1 MPGTISSSAQTGP
14 AWEWRGW
21 PPAEW
26 DVGSSAVRCGS
37 AGGAPAQPSGC
48 SWHSMGA
55 VLSWEETQAL
65 LCAAV
70 AVGYLQ
76 GTVGVTQSPGS
87 AHTPQQSA
95 VTCGLQLRSLL
106 SIPAL
111 LEHYTLPGS
120 GLVWAVLRFVPLL
133 EGGFPPCLGV
143 QSCSVTW
150 LVLQPLSSCHS
161 SAGALPAAAGGLQ
174 TCPTK
179 LHLLPN
185 YNRSG
190 APPGTPRAASF

>member
-1 MPGTISSSAQTGP
+1 MCREPSAPLLKRVLRGSGGGGP
-14 AWEWRGW
+14 ECGW

-95 VTCGLQLRSLL
+95 VICGLQLHSLL

-111 LEHYTLPGS
+111 LEHYTHCLAVGS
-120 GLVWAVLRFVPLL
+120 CG
-133 EGGFPPCLGV
+133 
-143 QSCSVTW
+143 QCSALFLCWKEVF
-150 LVLQPLSSCHS
+150 
-161 SAGALPAAAGGLQ
+161 LPASV
-174 TCPTK
+174 C
-179 LHLLPN
+179 
-185 YNRSG
+185 
-190 APPGTPRAASF
+190 RAAV